1 MMMIDVDEYLECD
14 VTRECH
20 EEVSDDALPLN
31 IGVVWHRVEKLSDG
45 GGCCSSSW
53 SLFNH

>member
-20 EEVSDDALPLN
+20 EEISDDALSLN
-31 IGVVWHRVEKLSDG
+31 IGVVWHRVEKLSNG
-45 GGCCSSSW
+45 GGCCSSTW
-53 SLFNH
+53 